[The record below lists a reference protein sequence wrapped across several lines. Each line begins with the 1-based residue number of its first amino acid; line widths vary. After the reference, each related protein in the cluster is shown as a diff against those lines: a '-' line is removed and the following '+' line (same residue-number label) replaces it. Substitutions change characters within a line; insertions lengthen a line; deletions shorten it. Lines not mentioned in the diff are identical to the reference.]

1 MWKDLWKILSRGE
14 NLLDE
19 ARAESLEMLDQ
30 AREMYDGVT
39 QAMREEVHQG
49 ILNRIAEMDRSLNRK
64 EVNVRKKVFEHLA
77 VSKGQDLL
85 LGLVLVTVVID
96 LERIGDYTKNIG
108 ELVTFIPGRLDFGKY
123 EERYESIEART
134 REMFDRTKAIFQTDD
149 PAAARDAVQFYD
161 RISKDTDGILKEI
174 METGTPGDSIEK
186 RILGLALLLRY
197 LKRVA
202 AHLKNM
208 CTAISNPYPNIG
220 FRPKSDD

>member
-19 ARAESLEMLDQ
+19 ARAESLQMLEQ
-30 AREMYDGVT
+30 AREMYEAVT

-49 ILNRIAEMDRSLNRK
+49 VLDRIATMDRSLNRK
-64 EVNVRKKVFEHLA
+64 EVDVRKKVFEHLA

-96 LERIGDYTKNIG
+96 IERIGDYTKNIG
-108 ELVTFIPGRLDFGKY
+108 ELVTFIPGRLDFGRF

-134 REMFDRTKAIFQTDD
+134 REMFDRTKSVFQAGDPETARKAIE
-149 PAAARDAVQFYD
+149 FYD
-161 RISKDTDGILKEI
+161 RISKDTDGMLKEI
-174 METGTPGDSIEK
+174 METGAPSDSVEK

-197 LKRVA
+197 VKRVA

-208 CTAISNPYPNIG
+208 CTAFSNPYPTIG
-220 FRPKSDD
+220 FRPESGQ